1 MANLETL
8 ELTIS
13 GSADKASQ
21 GIGSLITSLTSL
33 NTVLGKS
40 IGGLMRLNEQ
50 LKTLKGFGSIKLPN
64 IGKETGA
71 TSVTSR
77 AKKITVEE
85 IRAWQAA
92 GAAKRTFT
100 NGIGF
105 NDGRTEEERRA
116 ANPQWYQ
123 DPIEQAKKAQL
134 YLKEHGGVASWA
146 KDTEKNFESVRTEA
160 EKTKEEVKDLG
171 QETKKTA
178 GDMSSH
184 IEKVKKSASGLLT
197 TIGRIFKTMLIRT
210 AIRALLKAAKEGLDN
225 YYHYA
230 SEMGLAFGSA
240 MDSIS
245 NHWTKLKNQL
255 GAAIGSLLSAIAPI
269 LIKIIHLATIALNAI
284 TAIIAL
290 ISGKTTYSAA
300 TEGMNGY
307 AGAINSAGKA
317 AKQWLASFDELNVM
331 TQDSP
336 LGGGGGGGSNWGNM
350 FEEIELPQW
359 MIEWKPIIEAVLG
372 GVLGAL
378 ILPKIWD
385 WIKKIFHLFTGH
397 GADNAIDLLHNLL
410 DDGKQFPEQPNYKP
424 FPEQPK
430 YEAFPTQPMYTDF
443 PIAPD
448 YTKLAADWG
457 AFAAASS
464 LASTTLPIVTTELG
478 KIMGLIN
485 GFSAVS
491 AVITTIVSLLQGLTD
506 STIKIKV
513 DRKEYDDFKDEY
525 DKWSKDK
532 KIYVGFDSEAYMS
545 FVRQIDYVN
554 SWLDK
559 TGKIVFD
566 IGFNDQSYA
575 SFIRQVNF
583 INSFLDKD
591 GNMVFKVSFEPNN
604 YMSFIR
610 QMDAINAFVAKEDS
624 KYINLV
630 FVDNAG
636 MMKQISDWIA
646 TPETKEITIKTKQEN
661 PMENSVFDGMLD
673 TPASFWDFLNMPIED
688 IFNELIHGKDKA
700 SEMRKQKLYIGEF
713 VDFYGFDKLAEEQRK
728 EFVTAI
734 FDAYGSE
741 IAISEL
747 RNAIPNISVDGIIK
761 LTNWNTFTADARM
774 EFLDAL
780 KKAFGSNSA
789 MKAAKDAGIDVAQ
802 WVADGMKSENP
813 EIRRIAEE
821 WNAEISGQ
829 KPVIETDVK
838 LKKGAKDKVKK
849 DIEGIDATVNVK
861 VKLDKTAESIKKAI
875 EGIKPEISIS
885 IKNLKEVAQGIADA
899 ISNLKLSV
907 KDGKIN
913 VTTKANGGLVNS
925 GDIFVANENGKSEM
939 IGRFGNQ
946 TAVANQEQMVEAM
959 ARGVQYANEEQNML
973 LRRQNEILLG
983 ILNKSMDVNI
993 GASSGLG
1000 RVVSQSLQM
1009 YGMMTGG

>member
-50 LKTLKGFGSIKLPN
+50 LKTLKGYGSIKLPN

-336 LGGGGGGGSNWGNM
+336 LGGGGGGGSNWGSM

-410 DDGKQFPEQPNYKP
+410 DDDKHFPEQPNYKP

-448 YTKLAADWG
+448 YTKLAADWA
-457 AFAAASS
+457 AFAGASS

-513 DRKEYDDFKDEY
+513 DRKEYDEFKDEY

-575 SFIRQVNF
+575 SFIRQVDY
-583 INSFLDKD
+583 INSFLNKE
-591 GNMVFKVSFEPNN
+591 GNMVFNVSFEPQN

-630 FVDNAG
+630 FIDNDG
-636 MMKQISDWIA
+636 MMKQISDWVA
-646 TPETKEITIKTKQEN
+646 TPETKEIKVKTTQEN
-661 PMENSVFDGMLD
+661 PMENSVFDGMFDNLD
-673 TPASFWDFLNMPIED
+673 SFWNFLNNVPVTDMI
-688 IFNELIHGKDKA
+688 NELIFGKDKA
-700 SEMRKQKLYIGEF
+700 FGMNKKRKLYIGEF
-713 VDFYGFDKLAEEQRK
+713 VDFYGFDKMAEEERK
-728 EFVTAI
+728 KFVTAI
-734 FDAYGSE
+734 FDAYGSD

-747 RNAIPNISVDGIIK
+747 KNAIPNISVDGIIR
-761 LTNWNTFTADARM
+761 LTNWDTFTADQRM
-774 EFLDAL
+774 EFLNSIS
-780 KKAFGSNSA
+780 KSFGSQEA
-789 MKAAKDAGIDVAQ
+789 LRAAKAAGIDVAQ
-802 WVADGMKSENP
+802 WVAEGLNSKDP
-813 EIRRIAEE
+813 EIAAVAKDWTKIIESE
-821 WNAEISGQ
+821 
-829 KPVIETDVK
+829 KPNVEVDAH
-838 LKKGAKDKVKK
+838 LKKNTSKNITDA
-849 DIEGIDATVNVK
+849 IEAISPTITAQVA
-861 VKLDKTAESIKKAI
+861 LDKSAKNIKNAI
-875 EGIKPEISIS
+875 EKIKPSVEIT
-885 IKNLKEVAQGIADA
+885 IKNLKEVAQNIADA
-899 ISNLKLSV
+899 I
-907 KDGKIN
+907 GKITVN
-913 VTTKANGGLVNS
+913 GKKATAKANGGMVNS
-925 GDIFVANENGKSEM
+925 GDIFIANENGKSEM

-959 ARGVQYANEEQNML
+959 ARGVQYAQSEQNGL
-973 LRRQNEILLG
+973 LREQNSLLRAILAKEM
-983 ILNKSMDVNI
+983 NVNL
-993 GASSGLG
+993 GASSALG
-1000 RVVSQSLQM
+1000 RTVKKSLEM
-1009 YGMMTGG
+1009 YGTMTGG